1 MLKLIKQNKGEKT
14 MKNQQTYIKTLE
26 ALVES
31 LISYAQDNHVYE
43 KTRPEIIEELIDDGT
58 IDENT
63 LKQINKEIFEE
74 YKEYTNK

>member
-1 MLKLIKQNKGEKT
+1 